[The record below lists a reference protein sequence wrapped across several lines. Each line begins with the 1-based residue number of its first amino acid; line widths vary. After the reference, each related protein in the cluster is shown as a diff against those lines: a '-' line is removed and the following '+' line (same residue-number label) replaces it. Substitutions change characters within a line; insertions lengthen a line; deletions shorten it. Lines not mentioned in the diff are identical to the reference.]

1 MKDLIIV
8 GAGGMGRSVYNI
20 ALQCCGYGKEYKI
33 KGFIDDDL
41 NALNQYVGYPP
52 IVGKISDYCIH
63 ENEVFISALGNVISK
78 KKCIESLLERG
89 AEFIT
94 LVHPT
99 TLINSNAQLGKG
111 CLVDSFSV
119 IGADTTIGD
128 FVVIG
133 VGTVVGHDV
142 EIGNWSRIDGNVTL
156 VGGVKL
162 GEEVCVHTGAI
173 INHKVSLGDRS
184 CVGAGSFVIRKVQ
197 AGTTVFG
204 NPAKRFI

>member
-8 GAGGMGRSVYNI
+8 GAGGMGRSVYNT
-20 ALQCCGYGKEYKI
+20 ALQCCGCGKDYKI

-63 ENEVFISALGNVISK
+63 ENEIFISALGNVISK

-99 TLINSNAQLGKG
+99 TLINCNAQLGKG